1 MITENA
7 KKYEEK
13 MGIQEPIEESDPEF
27 IERFYNFA
35 YDEVVNEKGQE
46 LPEETRFMCILAVLL
61 GCQGIDLFEEMVEAS
76 LNMGVSEIKIREI
89 VYQGVDY
96 LGYGRVKPF
105 IPCMNEVFKKKGIE
119 LPLPP
124 QATNTME
131 TRYETGEQKQI
142 DLFGPH
148 MKGFGQSGPEESRHI
163 NQFLVKNCFGD
174 YYTRNGLN
182 DVERELMTFCYL
194 YAQGGCEPQ
203 LKSHTMANL
212 GLGNDKAFLIK
223 VISTCIPFIGYPRTL
238 NALRIINEA
247 YEETQKK

>member
-1 MITENA
+1 MVSQKA
-7 KKYEEK
+7 KEYIER
-13 MGIQEPIEESDPEF
+13 MGVHESIEESDPEF

-35 YDEVVNEKGQE
+35 YDQVVNEEGQNLE
-46 LPEETRFMCILAVLL
+46 EETRFMCILAVLL
-61 GCQGIDLFEEMVEAS
+61 GCQGIDLFENMVEAS
-76 LNMGVSEIKIREI
+76 LNMGLSAIRIREI
-89 VYQGVDY
+89 VYQAVDY

-105 IPCMNEVFKKKGIE
+105 IPVMNQVFMKKGE
-119 LPLPP
+119 SLPLPS
-124 QATNTME
+124 QVTNTMD

-148 MKGFGQSGPEESRHI
+148 MKGFGQSGPEESKHI
-163 NQFLVKNCFGD
+163 NKYLVENCFGD
-174 YYTRNGLN
+174 YYTRNGLT
-182 DVERELMTFCYL
+182 DQERELMTFCYL

-203 LKSHTMANL
+203 LLSHTKANL

-247 YEETQKK
+247 SEG